1 MVATSR
7 SASWLPLNDT
17 FYRSHR
23 VYSLAGSPL
32 ARVDLSD
39 HVIAAAKCGG
49 PVALMRDRSKPVLLG
64 KYDLAA
70 AGAGTKISVYSSAG
84 QLLQTIMWDSPSPIV
99 HLAFLSPLTLLLL
112 TSSGIYRLY
121 SISTHPSLPPSYTQ
135 HAIPN
140 ADDHGG
146 VRQAKSWD
154 AGFVALME
162 SGAFV
167 EVKGFGSGRAS
178 GGGADGVDGF
188 DGRGKG
194 KGRSDR
200 EGASGGKATMLAS
213 TGLDSMPDCWCVVPP
228 DVSSSRGTEVLL
240 AKGETVWRLDEIDCV
255 DQRLSRGPYLSI
267 TPSPSGRFLA
277 LLCASPSSSPP
288 QLWVTSSDFSRS
300 FSDVALTSEMSEGE
314 KGRPR
319 LLEWCGSNSV
329 VVAWERTVV
338 MVGPYGETLKFFY
351 TDPVHLV
358 SENDGTRILSS
369 EGCDFLQIVPQSS
382 QSVHLPGSTSP
393 ASLLYEASL
402 EFYDRKSPRADEY
415 VRNGL
420 LGGGN
425 GGREMREAVEGCLD
439 AAAKEWDED
448 EQKRL
453 LKAAA
458 FGKSFL
464 EAYNPTDY
472 VQTTK
477 ILRVLNAVRDYKVGL
492 PLTWEEYHAM
502 PPSHLI
508 SRLVALS
515 QHLLALR
522 ISSFLGLSSSP
533 VIKHWAQQLI
543 AASAPGVAPVN
554 DGAPLSD
561 EDVSRL
567 IVDKLQSLSSPAPP
581 ATSVTASA
589 SGTASSASSTTGPV
603 PDVPLSSGDIA
614 LTAFRLGRPHLAA
627 LLIEREPR
635 AGKQVPLLLRMGE
648 GEEAMKKAVKSG
660 DPELVFQ
667 VLLHLR
673 QKLSPGDLFRLV
685 ERVSSTISASAS
697 ASSAATSPY
706 TPHTRDPDPIL
717 FLQLFL
723 REIGEDKGLLR
734 DFWYQDDRRVEMGCE
749 MLVEAGREQDFGD
762 KVAKV
767 RQAQKS
773 FSEDKERSFETK
785 MVDDHIRLLVFQQQ
799 LEQDSAASGKTFVG
813 LSVNETIRQCIL
825 AGMDKKA
832 EKVRSEFKVPDKR
845 FWYLKLRSLIS
856 LRDWDAL
863 DTFARTK
870 KSPIGYEPWVDEL
883 IRAGAHRQAVK
894 YVERCDVRNRV
905 ELYVKCGEWVMAG
918 QDDIKARSPNNIIAA
933 QLDELLQDMSHTH

>member
-49 PVALMRDRSKPVLLG
+49 PVGASLEPPLGPRRASLTSQDGRAALMRDRSKPVLLG

-84 QLLQTIMWDSPSPIV
+84 QLLQTIMVRAFERASRVTRGANVSTVQWDSPSPIV

-200 EGASGGKATMLAS
+200 EGGSGGKATMLAS
-213 TGLDSMPDCWCVVPP
+213 TGLDAMPDCWCVVPP

-255 DQRLSRGPYLSI
+255 DQVRISLRASALVLHTATMLIMPMFSRPQRLSRGPYLSI

-338 MVGPYGETLKFFY
+338 MVGPYGETLKCVLLLKSGLVHAWTSLTRRLRRRFFY

-369 EGCDFLQIVPQSS
+369 EGCDFLQIVPRSS
-382 QSVHLPGSTSP
+382 CSP
-393 ASLLYEASL
+393 HF
-402 EFYDRKSPRADEY
+402 FYR
-415 VRNGL
+415 
-420 LGGGN
+420 
-425 GGREMREAVEGCLD
+425 
-439 AAAKEWDED
+439 
-448 EQKRL
+448 
-453 LKAAA
+453 
-458 FGKSFL
+458 
-464 EAYNPTDY
+464 
-472 VQTTK
+472 
-477 ILRVLNAVRDYKVGL
+477 
-492 PLTWEEYHAM
+492 
-502 PPSHLI
+502 SH
-508 SRLVALS
+508 
-515 QHLLALR
+515 
-522 ISSFLGLSSSP
+522 
-533 VIKHWAQQLI
+533 
-543 AASAPGVAPVN
+543 
-554 DGAPLSD
+554 
-561 EDVSRL
+561 
-567 IVDKLQSLSSPAPP
+567 
-581 ATSVTASA
+581 
-589 SGTASSASSTTGPV
+589 
-603 PDVPLSSGDIA
+603 
-614 LTAFRLGRPHLAA
+614 
-627 LLIEREPR
+627 
-635 AGKQVPLLLRMGE
+635 
-648 GEEAMKKAVKSG
+648 
-660 DPELVFQ
+660 
-667 VLLHLR
+667 
-673 QKLSPGDLFRLV
+673 
-685 ERVSSTISASAS
+685 
-697 ASSAATSPY
+697 
-706 TPHTRDPDPIL
+706 
-717 FLQLFL
+717 
-723 REIGEDKGLLR
+723 
-734 DFWYQDDRRVEMGCE
+734 
-749 MLVEAGREQDFGD
+749 
-762 KVAKV
+762 
-767 RQAQKS
+767 
-773 FSEDKERSFETK
+773 
-785 MVDDHIRLLVFQQQ
+785 
-799 LEQDSAASGKTFVG
+799 
-813 LSVNETIRQCIL
+813 
-825 AGMDKKA
+825 
-832 EKVRSEFKVPDKR
+832 
-845 FWYLKLRSLIS
+845 
-856 LRDWDAL
+856 
-863 DTFARTK
+863 
-870 KSPIGYEPWVDEL
+870 
-883 IRAGAHRQAVK
+883 
-894 YVERCDVRNRV
+894 
-905 ELYVKCGEWVMAG
+905 
-918 QDDIKARSPNNIIAA
+918 
-933 QLDELLQDMSHTH
+933 

>member
-17 FYRSHR
+17 FYCNQR
-23 VYSLAGSPL
+23 VYSLAGSAL

-39 HVIAAAKCGG
+39 HVIAAARCGG
-49 PVALMRDRSKPVLLG
+49 PIALMRDRSKPVLLG

-70 AGAGTKISVYSSAG
+70 AGAGAKISVYSSAG
-84 QLLQTIMWDSPSPIV
+84 QLLQTITWDSPSPIV
-99 HLAFLSPLTLLLL
+99 HLAFLSPLSLLLL
-112 TSSGIYRLY
+112 TSSGLYRLY
-121 SISTHPSLPPSYTQ
+121 TISTHTSLPPSYTQ

-146 VRQAKSWD
+146 VREAKSWE

-167 EVKGFGSGRAS
+167 EVKGFGSGRVS
-178 GGGADGVDGF
+178 GGGVVEGSDGF
-188 DGRGKG
+188 GGRGKG
-194 KGRSDR
+194 KGRPDR
-200 EGASGGKATMLAS
+200 EGGSSGGKATVLAS
-213 TGLDSMPDCWCVVPP
+213 TGLDSLPDCWCVVPP

-240 AKGETVWRLDEIDCV
+240 AKAETVWRLDEIDCV

-267 TPSPSGRFLA
+267 TPSPSGHFLA
-277 LLCASPSSSPP
+277 LLCAPPSSANPP

-300 FSDVALTSEMSEGE
+300 FSDVALTSEMAAGE

-358 SENDGTRILSS
+358 TEIDGTRILSS

-420 LGGGN
+420 LRSEN
-425 GGREMREAVEGCLD
+425 GGREMREAVERCLD
-439 AAAKEWDED
+439 AAAREWDQD

-464 EAYNPTDY
+464 EAYNPNHY
-472 VQTTK
+472 VQMTK

-492 PLTWEEYHAM
+492 PLTWDGYHAK
-502 PPSHLI
+502 PPSHLV

-522 ISSFLGLSSSP
+522 ISSFLGLSPSP

-543 AASAPGVAPVN
+543 AASAPGVARVD

-561 EDVSRL
+561 EEVSRL
-567 IVDKLQSLSSPAPP
+567 IVDKLQSLSSPTPVAPS
-581 ATSVTASA
+581 TTASTR
-589 SGTASSASSTTGPV
+589 GMVSSASSTTGPA

-635 AGKQVPLLLRMGE
+635 ADKQVPLLLRMGE
-648 GEEAMKKAVKSG
+648 SEEAMKKAVISG

-685 ERVSSTISASAS
+685 ERVSTSAP
-697 ASSAATSPY
+697 SSATTSPY
-706 TPHTRDPDPIL
+706 IPHTRDTDSIL
-717 FLQLFL
+717 ILQLFL
-723 REIGEDKGLLR
+723 REIGEEKGLLR

-749 MLVEAGREQDFGD
+749 LLVEASRG
-762 KVAKV
+762 
-767 RQAQKS
+767 
-773 FSEDKERSFETK
+773 KELTILLQ
-785 MVDDHIRLLVFQQQ
+785 MVDDHIRLLVMQQQ
-799 LEQDSAASGKTFVG
+799 LEQDTAASNKTFVG

-832 EKVRSEFKVPDKR
+832 EKVRGEFKVPDKR

-863 DTFARTK
+863 DSFARLK

-883 IRAGAHRQAVK
+883 IRVGAHRQAVK

-918 QDDIKARSPNNIIAA
+918 QECVRRGESGRLHDLKARSPNNIIAA
-933 QLDELLQDMSHTH
+933 QLDELLQDMGQGH